1 MHHRIKSEAIA
12 MQILK
17 HGGKK
22 VKVIQTEYY
31 RELPISMANTEVKE
45 APPRFPLDYN
55 QINQVDK

>member
-1 MHHRIKSEAIA
+1 
-12 MQILK
+12 MQVLK
-17 HGGKK
+17 HGAKT